1 MRYTCVVA
9 CPLKDKV
16 FAMRGAGARIGSA
29 TAVACAQAGMRAT
42 LAARR
47 YGRYDRLREVWSHW
61 PFRLGLGIVTAFP
74 ELGAGFMQRLMCKRY
89 QQLIPV
95 GGLS

>member
-16 FAMRGAGARIGSA
+16 IAITGAGARIASA
-29 TAVACAQAGMRAT
+29 TAVACTQAGMRAT

-47 YGRYDRLREVWSHW
+47 YDRLREVWSYW

-74 ELGAGFMQRLMCKRY
+74 ELDASFMQRLMCKRY
-89 QQLIPV
+89 QQLIPA